1 MVDYSKWD
9 ALELSDD
16 SDIEVHPNVDKRSF
30 IRAKQSQ
37 IHMERQ
43 QKKAQIEALK
53 YERVI
58 NNTLMQRV
66 SLLLSA
72 LKSHAHEASSCNP
85 ADLAFQAVIESAPP
99 SNEEDTPPPRPEG
112 VFDADQP
119 LPTYS
124 KMMARLL
131 DEINKTLNENHIDQ
145 DKRYEALMEEVNKN
159 LQKIQDLQEE
169 LVNKLDE
176 LEKADATK
184 ITSESYRI
192 GFDSSHI
199 SKTKPGD
206 DSKATKAELLNPGYD
221 VNKASSDTSTSDEE
235 VRMSPALKEFAQIK
249 ASDYRASQEFIS
261 SHPEILKESETD
273 GLLIEAFNAALEQN
287 DEARAWQCVHQA
299 MVLQWCRMLG
309 RDGVALFFK
318 RLNTPGHEARN
329 VFKKDVAEKFKR
341 IREIAKKNAKQHD
354 VDGKAEEQIQLHTV
368 EPGTSIRIQ
377 IPPMESEDEEVR
389 KARAIFDGFA
399 PEMRAAL
406 ESGSLDQVNEVL
418 GTMKVPEAENTVS
431 LLSDAGCLGLEE
443 EIIDATT
450 EEGRKRLEDMEEA
463 VV

>member
-1 MVDYSKWD
+1 
-9 ALELSDD
+9 
-16 SDIEVHPNVDKRSF
+16 
-30 IRAKQSQ
+30 
-37 IHMERQ
+37 MERQ

-431 LLSDAGCLGLEE
+431 LLSDVSLSRVPCYV
-443 EIIDATT
+443 
-450 EEGRKRLEDMEEA
+450 KRNLPADKSLTHHFA
-463 VV
+463 